1 MSAVLDL
8 DRVTKTYGG
17 RRRVRALRG
26 VSMRVEPGQIFGL
39 LGPNG
44 AGKSTLVKI
53 LLGIV
58 RPSNCEGTM
67 LGAPIGHKP
76 TLARVGYLPEHV
88 RFPEHL
94 TGRQA
99 LHYIGRLLNVPA
111 RDRKRRANE
120 LLDRVGLS
128 DRAKSRVGAYS
139 KGMKQRLGIAQALIG
154 DPDLVFLD
162 EPTDGVDPM
171 GRRHIREMLLQMRD
185 EGKTVVVNS
194 HLLGEVE
201 SVTDRV
207 AILVNGLVRR
217 FGQIDDLAVGKSF
230 YVVEFE
236 EHPTLPTTEIVAGL
250 VRESDGATRLA
261 SGERVEI
268 DPKRLRVETP
278 EPGLVQPLID
288 ALRSR
293 GVVVRSLNYT
303 RPSLE
308 DLFVEAVEES
318 NASDI
323 ADEEERR

>member
-8 DRVTKTYGG
+8 DRVTKTFGG
-17 RRRVRALRG
+17 RRKVRALRG
-26 VSMRVEPGQIFGL
+26 VSMTVEPGQIFGL

-58 RPSNCEGTM
+58 RPTTCEGTM
-67 LGAPIGHKP
+67 LGAPVGHKG

-94 TGRQA
+94 TGIQA
-99 LHYIGRLLNVPA
+99 LHYIGRLLDIPV
-111 RDRKRRANE
+111 RERKRRAAE
-120 LLDRVGLS
+120 LLDHVGLS
-128 DRAKSRVGAYS
+128 DRAKSKVGGYS

-154 DPDLVFLD
+154 NPDLVFLD

-171 GRRHIREMLLQMRD
+171 GRRHIREMLLRMRD

-207 AILVNGLVRR
+207 GILVSGLVRR
-217 FGQIDDLAVGKSF
+217 FGRIDDLAVGKTG
-230 YVVEFE
+230 YTVEYE
-236 EHPTLPTTEIVAGL
+236 AREGVSPADLIRPLAGDD
-250 VRESDGATRLA
+250 ESALRLA
-261 SGERVEI
+261 SGERVVLSEGQI
-268 DPKRLRVETP
+268 FVETARA
-278 EPGLVQPLID
+278 ELVQPVVD
-288 ALRSR
+288 ALRSKQI
-293 GVVVRSLNYT
+293 VVRSLRYM

-318 NASDI
+318 SASDI
-323 ADEEERR
+323 ADAEERR

>member
-1 MSAVLDL
+1 MTNLAIDISDAS
-8 DRVTKTYGG
+8 KTYKGKIH
-17 RRRVRALRG
+17 ALRG
-26 VSMRVEPGQIFGL
+26 VDLRVGRGEVFGL

-58 RPSNCEGTM
+58 RPTTCEGTM
-67 LGAPIGHKP
+67 LGAPIGDTP

-99 LHYIGRLLNVPA
+99 LHYVGRLLSVP
-111 RDRKRRANE
+111 RPERVRRAE
-120 LLDRVGLS
+120 DLLDHVGLKDRASTRVG
-128 DRAKSRVGAYS
+128 GYS
-139 KGMKQRLGIAQALIG
+139 KGMKQRLGIAQSLIG

-171 GRRHIREMLLQMRD
+171 GRRHIREMLLKMRD
-185 EGKTVVVNS
+185 EGKTVIVNS

-217 FGQIDDLAVGKSF
+217 FGRIDDLAVGKTG

-236 EHPTLPTTEIVAGL
+236 PHPAKDASDLLGALVGAGEPRLPT
-250 VRESDGATRLA
+250 
-261 SGERVEI
+261 GERVEI
-268 DPKRLRVETP
+268 LESRVRVETHDAAKI
-278 EPGLVQPLID
+278 QPFVD
-288 ALRSR
+288 ALRAAN
-293 GVVVRSLNYT
+293 VVVRSLNYT

-318 NASDI
+318 NATDI
-323 ADEEERR
+323 ADATEGR

>member
-1 MSAVLDL
+1 MTDTAVLDL
-8 DRVTKTYGG
+8 DRVEKTYRGG
-17 RRRVRALRG
+17 VRALRG

-44 AGKSTLVKI
+44 AGKSTLVKV

-58 RPSNCEGTM
+58 RPSSCEGTM

-94 TGRQA
+94 TGAQA
-99 LHYIGRLLNVPA
+99 LHYIGRLLNVP
-111 RDRKRRANE
+111 RPERKRRASD
-120 LLDRVGLS
+120 LLEQVGLTEWHNKRVGS
-128 DRAKSRVGAYS
+128 YS
-139 KGMKQRLGIAQALIG
+139 KGMKQRLGIAQSLIG

-171 GRRHIREMLLQMRD
+171 GRRDIREMLLRMRD

-201 SVTDRV
+201 TVTDRV
-207 AILVNGLVRR
+207 AILVKGLVRR
-217 FGQIDDLAVGKSF
+217 FGAIDDLAAGQIG
-230 YVVEFE
+230 YVVEFDP
-236 EHPTLPTTEIVAGL
+236 HPTLKAPELLGTLIEETAGGPKL
-250 VRESDGATRLA
+250 K
-261 SGERVEI
+261 SGERI
-268 DPKRLRVETP
+268 DVADARVRVETSDAKI
-278 EPGLVQPLID
+278 VQPVID
-288 ALRSR
+288 ALREKH
-293 GVVVRSLNYT
+293 VTVRAVNYT

-318 NASDI
+318 NATDI
-323 ADEEERR
+323 ADEKERR

>member
-8 DRVTKTYGG
+8 DRVTKTYRGKRG
-17 RRRVRALRG
+17 VRALRG
-26 VSMRVEPGQIFGL
+26 VSLNVEPGQIFGL

-58 RPSNCEGTM
+58 RPTTCQGTM
-67 LGAPIGHKP
+67 LGASIGDKS

-99 LHYIGRLLNVPA
+99 LHYVGRLLNVP
-111 RDRKRRANE
+111 RSERTRRAE
-120 LLDRVGLS
+120 DLLEHVGLKDRAATRVG
-128 DRAKSRVGAYS
+128 GYS
-139 KGMKQRLGIAQALIG
+139 KGMKQRLGIAQSLIG

-171 GRRHIREMLLQMRD
+171 GRRHIREMLLKMRD
-185 EGKTVVVNS
+185 EGKTVIVNS

-217 FGQIDDLAVGKSF
+217 FGCIDDLAVGKTG
-230 YVVEFE
+230 YVVDFE
-236 EHPTLPTTEIVAGL
+236 PHPQTHARELLAGL
-250 VRESDGATRLA
+250 VGQGEERL
-261 SGERVEI
+261 STGERVEI
-268 DPKRLRVETP
+268 TDARVRIETP
-278 EPGLVQPLID
+278 DAKRIQPFVD
-288 ALRSR
+288 ALRAS

-318 NASDI
+318 NATDI
-323 ADEEERR
+323 ADCKEGR